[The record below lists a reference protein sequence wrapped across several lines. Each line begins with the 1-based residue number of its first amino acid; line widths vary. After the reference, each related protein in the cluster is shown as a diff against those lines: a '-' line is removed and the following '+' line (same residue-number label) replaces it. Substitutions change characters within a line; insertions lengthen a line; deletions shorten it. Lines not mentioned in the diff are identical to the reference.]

1 MSWSAKDIPDQSGRV
16 AVVTG
21 ANSGLGKEITARL
34 AERGALVI
42 MACRNTDKA
51 HGAADDIRREVPHAR
66 LELLTLDL
74 ANLASIGAFADAVQS
89 AHDRLDRLV
98 NNAGLLTSDRSTTTD
113 GFETHFG
120 VNHLGPFAL
129 TALLR
134 PLVERTAGSRV
145 ATMSSVLHRFGRLDF
160 DDPMATRRYSAW
172 RAYAQSKLAGV
183 LFSNELQHQFVR
195 SGSTSISV
203 AAHPGGG
210 KTNFGNGETRLL
222 NKVTT
227 FAASRFGQAPRVA
240 ALPMLRAL
248 TDPDVRGGEFYGPR
262 FLAAGPAVRERPSRR
277 ARNTEDA
284 ARLWQLSHALTQR

>member
-1 MSWSAKDIPDQSGRV
+1 MSWSANDIPDQSGRV

-21 ANSGLGKEITARL
+21 ANSGLGKEITTRL
-34 AERGALVI
+34 AEHGALVI
-42 MACRNTDKA
+42 MACRNTGKA
-51 HGAADDIRREVPHAR
+51 HDAADDIRREVPHAR

-74 ANLASIGAFADAVQS
+74 ADLASISAFADAVQS
-89 AHDRLDRLV
+89 GHDRLDLLV

-129 TALLR
+129 TAHVR
-134 PLVERTAGSRV
+134 PLVELTAGSRV
-145 ATMSSVLHRFGRLDF
+145 ATMSSVLHRLGRIDF

-172 RAYAQSKLAGV
+172 RAYAQSKLAGA
-183 LFSNELQHQFVR
+183 LFSNELHRRFVG

-210 KTNFGNGETRLL
+210 QTNFGNGETRFL
-222 NKVTT
+222 NKATT
-227 FAASRFGQAPRVA
+227 FAASKFGQAPQVA

-248 TDPDVRGGEFYGPR
+248 TDPAVRGGQFYGPR
-262 FLAAGPAVRERPSRR
+262 FLAAGAAVLERPSRR
-277 ARNTEDA
+277 ARNTDDA
-284 ARLWQLSHALTQR
+284 ARLWHLSHALTRR